1 MMWWFDY
8 DRDDFQEFL
17 RSKNVRIVSWK
28 LWEHLE
34 ILGGSIVFVVW
45 DVIYDQSFQVGMAI
59 SVSLRFPNTQI
70 EVTEV
75 ISSSFTSLK
84 TISGVNSCLRMSF
97 GETRSLNA
105 S

>member
-75 ISSSFTSLK
+75 IC
-84 TISGVNSCLRMSF
+84 N
-97 GETRSLNA
+97 
-105 S
+105 